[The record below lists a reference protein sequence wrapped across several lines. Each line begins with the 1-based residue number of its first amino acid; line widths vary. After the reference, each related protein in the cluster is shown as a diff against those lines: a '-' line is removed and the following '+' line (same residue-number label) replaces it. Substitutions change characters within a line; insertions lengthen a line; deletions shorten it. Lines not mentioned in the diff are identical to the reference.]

1 MGNKSS
7 TCYDSGIT
15 PALCGCHLTPLGEV
29 LEDTSGWVCA
39 HCTFLNGVKDK
50 HCDACGK
57 ERELVSISLR
67 EEEDED
73 EERASE
79 SGLDCPPPSM
89 NPFDVEESSPAEK
102 IENPSSSF
110 SSDANLLTST
120 STEGATDENDQGEQR
135 TEQDAEA
142 LKKAQVGAGEKR
154 EVGGDEGAI
163 VRRSEG
169 SHGKNPFDDES
180 SGDDEGYASE
190 DGRERKKKA
199 AGLGPCMLVEIH
211 QSENFRTLYYRVGE
225 IFPGGEE
232 IAKAAHMVNYPQTEK
247 VNRSAWKSVHLPPP
261 TIVYGVLWGP
271 SRKLGDGVQPSCAM
285 NKSGLVVEVHKSEVR
300 DKLFYSVG
308 RLAIVG
314 RNQQRAGGK
323 GQSTGVIW
331 GKPQSY
337 DSGVHPSVACM
348 GSGIVVEVH
357 QSERRS
363 KLFSKI
369 GIVKPGEVKWR
380 QAEVYDDG
388 VMPAVAVT
396 DLGMLIEVHQSEN
409 YQSVYYRYR
418 HSIPFVTPSSLLS
431 PSLTFLSISPTLLPL
446 LASSTLLLLFFLPPS
461 SCSSVS
467 LWGYSTP
474 SVMSWNGE

>member
-1 MGNKSS
+1 M
-7 TCYDSGIT
+7 Y
-15 PALCGCHLTPLGEV
+15 
-29 LEDTSGWVCA
+29 
-39 HCTFLNGVKDK
+39 
-50 HCDACGK
+50 ACGDTPV
-57 ERELVSISLR
+57 RELPHPILSGRRDLSRGRGDSQGGTHGELSTDG
-67 EEEDED
+67 EGQSECM
-73 EERASE
+73 EER
-79 SGLDCPPPSM
+79 P
-89 NPFDVEESSPAEK
+89 
-102 IENPSSSF
+102 
-110 SSDANLLTST
+110 
-120 STEGATDENDQGEQR
+120 
-135 TEQDAEA
+135 
-142 LKKAQVGAGEKR
+142 
-154 EVGGDEGAI
+154 
-163 VRRSEG
+163 
-169 SHGKNPFDDES
+169 
-180 SGDDEGYASE
+180 
-190 DGRERKKKA
+190 
-199 AGLGPCMLVEIH
+199 
-211 QSENFRTLYYRVGE
+211 
-225 IFPGGEE
+225 
-232 IAKAAHMVNYPQTEK
+232 
-247 VNRSAWKSVHLPPP
+247 PPP
-261 TIVYGVLWGP
+261 TYHCLRCP
-271 SRKLGDGVQPSCAM
+271 
-285 NKSGLVVEVHKSEVR
+285 
-300 DKLFYSVG
+300 
-308 RLAIVG
+308 LAIVG

-380 QAEVYDDG
+380 QAEVYGDG